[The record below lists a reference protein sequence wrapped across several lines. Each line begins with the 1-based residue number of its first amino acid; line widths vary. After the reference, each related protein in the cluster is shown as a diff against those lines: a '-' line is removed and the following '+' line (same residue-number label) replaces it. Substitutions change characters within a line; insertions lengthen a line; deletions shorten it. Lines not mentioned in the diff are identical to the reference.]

1 VVVVVVVLLLP
12 LLLCAS
18 LALLH
23 VYACPRPRS
32 SYLDRSLHDFL
43 QVVKVLGLSKN
54 SGSRVSRRI
63 PDLTQLRGIAATP
76 E

>member
-1 VVVVVVVLLLP
+1 M
-12 LLLCAS
+12 
-18 LALLH
+18 H
-23 VYACPRPRS
+23 VH
-32 SYLDRSLHDFL
+32 LTTNQL

-63 PDLTQLRGIAATP
+63 PDLTQLRGIPATP